1 VIFLLQFLH
10 KKSIITFA
18 NKRTKYFVLDD
29 NRIKVGI
36 PNLVQVINSTFKP
49 KKNTIKKPYV
59 GSNDATADAT
69 MLRIVFEKNVYLRV
83 IVTMLNIEVKI

>member
-1 VIFLLQFLH
+1 MH
-10 KKSIITFA
+10 KK
-18 NKRTKYFVLDD
+18 KYYY
-29 NRIKVGI
+29 ICEQ
-36 PNLVQVINSTFKP
+36 PNEILCSWRQSDYRYTLVQVINSTFKP

-83 IVTMLNIEVKI
+83 IVTMLNIEGKI